1 MDGNLGLLL
10 AVGASFGP
18 HLAETE
24 LSAEIHAHELRAHV
38 YRLTSTEFGGR
49 RGAGAAR
56 ASRHIADA
64 FARLGLK
71 PAFDGSFFQDVPP
84 GERKPNDKAD
94 FLGRN
99 VVAVLEGGDPK
110 LKHEWVVLA
119 CHFDHLGRKGD
130 VLYPGADDNA
140 SGVAL
145 LLEVAEYFALC
156 GKKPRRTLVFA
167 SFDLEEV
174 GLLGSN
180 HFIRQPPLPLK
191 DCKAFVTA
199 DLVGRSL
206 GDVMDEYLF
215 VVGSECSPGMRRL
228 AEGVKPA
235 QGLKLA
241 RVGADIVGTRSDYGP
256 FRDRQVPFLFLTTGP
271 HADYHRPTDLPERL
285 NYVKL
290 ERVARWARDA
300 VSRLADDDV
309 APAWEPLQAP
319 DFDEARVLLTL
330 VKRVLARVELY
341 PLSGAQR
348 ELLDGVVGRAEK
360 IVERGKIT
368 VEERAWV
375 ASVSKLLLAT
385 LF

>member
-1 MDGNLGLLL
+1 MDGNLALLL
-10 AVGASFGP
+10 AAGATFGP

-24 LSAEIHAHELRAHV
+24 LSVEIHAHELRAHV
-38 YRLTSTEFGGR
+38 YRLTSPEFGGR

-71 PAFDGSFFQDVPP
+71 PACDGSFFQQVPSAE
-84 GERKPNDKAD
+84 GKDD

-99 VVAVLEGGDPK
+99 VVAVLEGADPK

-145 LLEVAEYFALC
+145 LLEVAEHFALC
-156 GKKPRRTLVFA
+156 GKRPRRTVVFA

-174 GLLGSN
+174 GLLGSA
-180 HFIRQPPLPLK
+180 HFVRRPPLPLK
-191 DCKAFVTA
+191 DCKAFVTC

-228 AEGVKPA
+228 AEQVRPA
-235 QGLKLA
+235 PGLKLA

-256 FRDRQVPFLFLTTGP
+256 FRDREVPFLFLTTGP
-271 HADYHRPTDLPERL
+271 HSDYHRPTDLPERL
-285 NYVKL
+285 DYAKL
-290 ERVARWARDA
+290 ERVARWTRDA
-300 VSRLADDDV
+300 VVRLADEDEP
-309 APAWEPLQAP
+309 PAWAPLKAP
-319 DFDEARVLLTL
+319 DFEEAAVLYTL
-330 VKRVLARVELY
+330 VKRVLAR
-341 PLSGAQR
+341 AQLPDVQR
-348 ELLDGVVGRAEK
+348 RLLDGIVARAEK

-375 ASVSKLLLAT
+375 AETAKLLLAT